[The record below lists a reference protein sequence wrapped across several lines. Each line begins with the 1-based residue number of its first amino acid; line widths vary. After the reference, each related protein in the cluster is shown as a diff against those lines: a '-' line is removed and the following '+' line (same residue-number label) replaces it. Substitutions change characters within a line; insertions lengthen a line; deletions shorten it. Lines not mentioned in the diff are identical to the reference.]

1 MKTERATELLK
12 HFKDHGVSL
21 DPKNGLQYVLD
32 YQDEIGHATPQE
44 IVEFEE
50 ALKMGDEKKNFVW
63 VNFHTLSQDSAIE
76 IIKKTVVRRFIK
88 KESDVLDDMYTEK
101 FNEFNERST
110 QLHNAKKAIY
120 KKIRGLETE
129 KEKLASRL
137 EWFETE
143 LRETRD
149 INRKLREDKEEYR
162 TKAQT
167 YDDIKELL
175 S

>member
-21 DPKNGLQYVLD
+21 DPKNGLQHVLD
-32 YQDEIGHATPQE
+32 YQDVIGHATPQE
-44 IVEFEE
+44 IIEFEE
-50 ALKMGDEKKNFVW
+50 TLEMGDEKKNFVW
-63 VNFHTLSQDSAIE
+63 VNFLALSQDNAIE
-76 IIKKTVVRRFIK
+76 IIKKTVVRRFIQ
-88 KESDVLDDMYTEK
+88 KEGDVLDDMYTEK
-101 FNEFNERST
+101 FNEFNERSN

-162 TKAQT
+162 AKAQK
-167 YDDIKELL
+167 YDNIKELL